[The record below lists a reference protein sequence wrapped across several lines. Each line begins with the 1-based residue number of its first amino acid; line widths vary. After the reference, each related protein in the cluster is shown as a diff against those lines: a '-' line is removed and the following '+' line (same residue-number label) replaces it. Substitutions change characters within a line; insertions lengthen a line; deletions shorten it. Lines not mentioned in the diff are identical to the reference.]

1 MIENSQYLDPEVNI
15 VPEEIQKSKFK
26 KSQNSIRLLS
36 AAADKSEIRLCC
48 VKSRNSQIP
57 KSRNLHYRSALPI
70 SPSSE
75 IVSR

>member
-26 KSQNSIRLLS
+26 KSQNPIRLLS

-48 VKSRNSQIP
+48 AKIQKFTNPKIQKST
-57 KSRNLHYRSALPI
+57 
-70 SPSSE
+70 SPLRASYQPFQ
-75 IVSR
+75 